1 MPNLTPF
8 EIALLILGAVLIAAL
23 AAILW
28 WRFAGDRVKA
38 LIAGWMALPLFWK
51 IVLPVVFGAFVLHGS
66 VKRGEVVG
74 EGKGGADFSRVE
86 QVGRVE
92 GGEENV
98 ANGASVA
105 NSNFQFPI
113 GNIGIDN
120 WQHSHNGNILHLSS
134 GQWGMP
140 IVTDEDIA
148 RGYRLE
154 SANTSKAGAA

>member
-1 MPNLTPF
+1 
-8 EIALLILGAVLIAAL
+8 
-23 AAILW
+23 
-28 WRFAGDRVKA
+28 
-38 LIAGWMALPLFWK
+38 MALPLFWK
-51 IVLPVVFGAFVLHGS
+51 IVLPVVFGVFVLHGT

-74 EGKGGADFSRVE
+74 EGEGGEDFNRVE
-86 QVGRVE
+86 QVERVE

-120 WQHSHNGNILHLSS
+120 WQHFHNGNILQSSS

-148 RGYRLE
+148 RGYWLE
-154 SANTSKAGAA
+154 SVNTSKAGAV

>member
-1 MPNLTPF
+1 M
-8 EIALLILGAVLIAAL
+8 VQVAAL
-23 AAILW
+23 
-28 WRFAGDRVKA
+28 
-38 LIAGWMALPLFWK
+38 WK
-51 IVLPVVFGAFVLHGS
+51 VVLPVVFGAFVLHGS

-74 EGKGGADFSRVE
+74 EGGEDFNRVE
-86 QVGRVE
+86 RADRVDGDESDFGRKERKERV
-92 GGEENV
+92 EENV

-120 WQHSHNGNILHLSS
+120 WQHFHNGNILQGSS
-134 GQWGMP
+134 GQWGML

>member
-1 MPNLTPF
+1 M
-8 EIALLILGAVLIAAL
+8 EDC
-23 AAILW
+23 
-28 WRFAGDRVKA
+28 FASR
-38 LIAGWMALPLFWK
+38 
-51 IVLPVVFGAFVLHGS
+51 FGAFVLHGS
-66 VKRGEVVG
+66 VKRGEGG
-74 EGKGGADFSRVE
+74 EDFSRVE
-86 QVGRVE
+86 RVDRVD

-120 WQHSHNGNILHLSS
+120 WKHSHNGNILQSSS

-148 RGYRLE
+148 RGYWLE
-154 SANTSKAGAA
+154 SVSASKVVAV